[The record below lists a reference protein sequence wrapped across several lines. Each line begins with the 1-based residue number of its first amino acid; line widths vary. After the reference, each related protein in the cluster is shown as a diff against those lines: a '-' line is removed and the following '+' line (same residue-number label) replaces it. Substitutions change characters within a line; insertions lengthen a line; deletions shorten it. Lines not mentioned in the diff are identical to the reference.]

1 MVEMPVA
8 GWVALLMSYSYVATV
23 SLAAESLRFEGLIS
37 GETARKVIHVG
48 VGVWAVPTVFLF
60 DDWKIAVLPPLT
72 FVLVNFVIHRFR
84 LLPGLGDDPTNLGTV
99 FFPISFAGLLAL
111 FFRPGEAS
119 DAGYAAV
126 AGLLAMALGDAA
138 AAIVGKRYGTRRYI
152 VFGHARTM
160 EGSFAVFLVS
170 GAAVAAVLSTMAGL
184 DLHPALA
191 LGLVSGTAAA
201 GIEAFCPYGS
211 DNLFVP
217 VGVAGLVFALVE
229 ITSAAVG
236 A

>member
-1 MVEMPVA
+1 MAPITW
-8 GWVALLMSYSYVATV
+8 WVALLMSFSYAATV
-23 SLAAESLRFEGLIS
+23 ALAAESLRFEGWIS
-37 GETARKVIHVG
+37 GETARKAIQVG
-48 VGVWAVPTVFLF
+48 VGIWVVPTVFLF
-60 DDWKIAVLPPLT
+60 DDWKMAVIPPLT
-72 FVLVNFVIHRFR
+72 FVAVNFVIHRFR
-84 LLPGLGDDPTNLGTV
+84 LLPGLGDDPTNLGIV

-111 FFRPGEAS
+111 FFRPGEAG

-160 EGSFAVFLVS
+160 EGSFAMFLVS
-170 GAAVAAVLSTMAGL
+170 GAAVAAALSTMAGL